1 MYENDF
7 INMLNKKSDNTD
19 SMVNL
24 QYIVKL
30 KKMYIYLDNNV
41 LCRHITGIGCSSNLM
56 PVNH

>member
-41 LCRHITGIGCSSNLM
+41 LCRHIAGIWCSSNLM
-56 PVNH
+56 PVKH